1 MTVPPVEYEEWPQV
15 KRDQFWAGINRSIH
29 AKSGDIPFKAMDDQP
44 STRANGGQSWPIPK
58 ALPNGL
64 LPVARFDADFLPASV
79 APWVVDISERMQCPP
94 DFVGIA
100 AVVAMGS
107 ALGRKVGIR
116 PQIRTDW
123 LEVPNL
129 WGCIVGRPGAMKSP
143 AMAEALKP
151 LHRLETEASKAND
164 DAARDY
170 ALAIEVHKIS
180 KDEAIKKAR
189 KIIGDGKTGAEAL
202 LELSEP
208 EKPLERRYVV
218 NDATYEKLGE
228 ILADN
233 PNGVLA
239 FRDEIVSLLKTLD
252 REDNAAARGFFLTA
266 WNGTAGYKF
275 NRIMRG
281 KTNIEAVCVSLLGST
296 QPGRLAEYV
305 RRASGAGD
313 DGLIQRF
320 GLLVWPDQSPAW
332 RNVDRFP
339 DSEAKAA
346 AWEVFE
352 RLDKLVPDAIG
363 ARYDQFGDLPY
374 IRFDETAQEAF
385 TEWRTDLEARL
396 RAGDLAPAL
405 ESHLAKYRKLVPTL
419 ALINHLADGGSG
431 NVSETALVRAL
442 AFSEY
447 LETHARRAYG
457 SGTEAE
463 AETAKAIL
471 SRISKGD
478 LREGFTAR
486 DVYRNQWSNL
496 SDREAVQ
503 AGLDLLADLDWL
515 ATSTAQSAGRSRTSY
530 RINPRVAK

>member
-1 MTVPPVEYEEWPQV
+1 MTAPFPPNFRQLPEPERNRLFLENLKESRAKHASVDVSALNANSGQHWPL
-15 KRDQFWAGINRSIH
+15 
-29 AKSGDIPFKAMDDQP
+29 
-44 STRANGGQSWPIPK
+44 PK
-58 ALPNGL
+58 PLPKGL
-64 LPVARFDADFLPASV
+64 LPVAGFDADFLPASI
-79 APWVVDISERMQCPP
+79 APWVMDISDRMQCPP

-107 ALGRKVGIR
+107 VLGRKVGIR

-151 LHRLETEASKAND
+151 LHKLEVEASKANL

-170 ALAIEVHKIS
+170 ALAVEIHKIS
-180 KDEAIKKAR
+180 KDEATKKAR
-189 KIIGDGKTGAEAL
+189 KIIGEGKSGVEAL
-202 LELSEP
+202 LELTEP

-275 NRIMRG
+275 DRIMRG

-320 GLLVWPDQSPAW
+320 GLLIWPDQSPEW

-346 AWEVFE
+346 AWEVFD
-352 RLDKLVPDAIG
+352 RLDKLDPEAVSACH
-363 ARYDQFGDLPY
+363 DQFGDLPY
-374 IRFDETAQEAF
+374 LRFDEAAQEVF
-385 TEWRTDLEARL
+385 TGWRTDLEARL
-396 RAGDLAPAL
+396 RAADLAPSL

-431 NVSETALVRAL
+431 SVSETALVRAL
-442 AFSEY
+442 AFSDY

-463 AETAKAIL
+463 SETAKAIL
-471 SRISKGD
+471 SRIRKGD
-478 LREGFTAR
+478 LRDDFTAR
-486 DVYRNQWSNL
+486 DVYRNQWSGL

-503 AGLDLLADLDWL
+503 AGLELLVDLDWL
-515 ATSTAQSAGRSRTSY
+515 AASSSQTGGRSRTSY
-530 RINPRVAK
+530 RINPRGEK